1 VEKILIVSSTNR
13 RNSITKKISDVYLKM
28 LTERG
33 VGAEILDLAHL
44 PEDFVFSALYHNSG
58 KNVAFN
64 HLVGKM
70 KETRK
75 YVFIVPEYNN
85 SYPGVLKAFIDG
97 MPYPNSFTGKKCAL
111 VGLSSGMQG
120 SGLALSHLTD
130 VFNYLGMHVLANKP
144 KLARI
149 EQNFKEGEITNALYL
164 QLLNDQID
172 QLRGF

>member
-1 VEKILIVSSTNR
+1 MILIVSSTNR
-13 RNSITKKISDVYLKM
+13 PNSITKKISEIYLKM
-28 LTERG
+28 LSEKGTE
-33 VGAEILDLAHL
+33 AEILDLAHL
-44 PEDFVFSALYHNSG
+44 PEDFVFSALYQNSG
-58 KNVAFN
+58 KNESFN
-64 HLVGKM
+64 QLVEKM
-70 KETRK
+70 KNANK

-97 MPYPNSFTGKKCAL
+97 MPYPNSFTGKKCAM

-144 KLARI
+144 KMAKI
-149 EQNFKEGEITNALYL
+149 EQNFNNGEITNALYM

-172 QLRGF
+172 QLRSF